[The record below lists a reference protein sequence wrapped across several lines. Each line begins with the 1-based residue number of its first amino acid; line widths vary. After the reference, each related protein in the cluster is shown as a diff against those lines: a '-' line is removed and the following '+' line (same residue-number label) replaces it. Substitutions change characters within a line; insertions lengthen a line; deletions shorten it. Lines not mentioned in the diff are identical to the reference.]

1 MFAKYSPALLHMVQ
15 NNSFSGR
22 ASCLRRVHIKN
33 SPGAHDYLN
42 PPLFVCVT
50 KLLFDQVFISLF
62 SGSAA
67 MFYLN
72 SCLQDFAFN
81 MFFFFYMFTMCG
93 YRLITIVCST
103 NLLLFSRLHFI
114 YINLRSLIIFCFRFE
129 CPVVFFNNKYRYTG
143 TVQYRYNRYNCIP
156 STLYLPSTMWKR
168 LKAPDFLN

>member
-81 MFFFFYMFTMCG
+81 MFFFFLHVYNVWLPFDYYCMFNQFT
-93 YRLITIVCST
+93 
-103 NLLLFSRLHFI
+103 F
-114 YINLRSLIIFCFRFE
+114 
-129 CPVVFFNNKYRYTG
+129 VFAATFY
-143 TVQYRYNRYNCIP
+143 
-156 STLYLPSTMWKR
+156 LY
-168 LKAPDFLN
+168 